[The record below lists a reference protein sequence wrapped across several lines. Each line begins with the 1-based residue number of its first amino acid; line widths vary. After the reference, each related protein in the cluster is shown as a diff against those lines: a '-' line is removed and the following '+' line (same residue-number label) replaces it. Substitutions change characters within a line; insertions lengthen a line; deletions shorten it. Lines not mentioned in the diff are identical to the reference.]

1 MRVLVCVKRVPAP
14 GARINITA
22 DGQAID
28 TAFLGFTMSPHEE
41 CAVEEAVQ
49 LIERHGGESTVLTLG
64 PGEADEQ
71 LRYAA
76 SLGVTKAVLLPIP
89 AGEPSDW
96 DPQRTA
102 ASIAA
107 AIADLEASDGVFD
120 IILFGNESADSGGF
134 QVAIRVARSLARPVV
149 NGIKGIEVVDAR
161 EGDGASGSVRARRE
175 TDAGVEVYSVAMPVV
190 LGVKEGINLPR
201 YPTLKGRLASKKVD
215 VAQVVPQGRPGGQRM
230 VTLLPAVE
238 QLTATT
244 ILGHGPEA
252 APAVVDLLEELGL
265 LR

>member
-22 DGQAID
+22 DGQAVD

-64 PGEADEQ
+64 PAEADEQ

-89 AGEPSDW
+89 ADADGGIDW

-102 ASIAA
+102 TSIAA
-107 AIADLEASDGVFD
+107 AIADIEATDGAFD

-134 QVAIRVARSLARPVV
+134 QVAIRVARSLGRPVV
-149 NGIKGIEVVDAR
+149 NGIKGIEVT
-161 EGDGASGSVRARRE
+161 ELDGAPSVRARRE
-175 TDAGVEVYSVAMPVV
+175 ADAGVEVYALTMPVV

-215 VAQVVPQGRPGGQRM
+215 VAQVAPVGTPGGQTM
-230 VTLLPAVE
+230 QTLLPAAE
-238 QLTATT
+238 QVTATT
-244 ILGHGPEA
+244 ILGHGSDA
-252 APAVVDLLEELGL
+252 AVAVVDLLEELGVL
-265 LR
+265 K

>member
-14 GARINITA
+14 GARINITS

-107 AIADLEASDGVFD
+107 AIADIEASDGVFD

-134 QVAIRVARSLARPVV
+134 QVAIRVAHALSRPVV
-149 NGIKGIEVVDAR
+149 NGIKGIEVVDA
-161 EGDGASGSVRARRE
+161 GSAGSVRARRE
-175 TDAGVEVYSVAMPVV
+175 TDAGVEVYSVTMPVV

-215 VAQVVPQGRPGGQRM
+215 VAHVVPQGQPGGQRM
-230 VTLLPAVE
+230 LTLLPAVE

-244 ILGHGPEA
+244 ILGHRPEA

-265 LR
+265 IR